1 MMGDH
6 FVLMLIFSFLVSLV
20 FTFIA
25 KDRAKERVKYFLFLL
40 ASFILLSI
48 LAGWLMY
55 PLPL

>member
-1 MMGDH
+1 MGDH

-25 KDRAKERVKYFLFLL
+25 KNGARERIKYFLFLL

-55 PLPL
+55 PFPL